1 MLIIKLLKIKNE
13 PSLYFKENSQIYNLA
28 FKDQLTNLLNRNAYI
43 RDLKKLEKKNIK
55 SLWFLIFDIDD
66 FKLINDTKGHLFG
79 DKILISAANRLCK
92 IFNEDNHNIYRIGG
106 DEFLVISKNISEDDL
121 IDLLL
126 KIKKEELMNSDFRF
140 SKGYSFV
147 QNTLPHCYSSAFDD
161 ADKMLYADKKSKKH
175 SPFI

>member
-1 MLIIKLLKIKNE
+1 MIKLLKIKNE
-13 PSLYFKENSQIYNLA
+13 QKFYFKENTQLYNLA
-28 FKDQLTNLLNRNAYI
+28 FKDELTNLYNRNAYI
-43 RDLKKLEKKNIK
+43 RDLGKLQNKKLK
-55 SLWFLIFDIDD
+55 SLWFSIFDIDD
-66 FKLINDTKGHLFG
+66 FKSINDTEGHLFG

-92 IFNEDNHNIYRIGG
+92 IFKGDNHNIYRIGG

-126 KIKKEELMNSDFRF
+126 KIKKEELRNSDFRF

-147 QNTLPHCYSSAFDD
+147 QNTFPQYYSTAFDD

-175 SPFI
+175 NTLI